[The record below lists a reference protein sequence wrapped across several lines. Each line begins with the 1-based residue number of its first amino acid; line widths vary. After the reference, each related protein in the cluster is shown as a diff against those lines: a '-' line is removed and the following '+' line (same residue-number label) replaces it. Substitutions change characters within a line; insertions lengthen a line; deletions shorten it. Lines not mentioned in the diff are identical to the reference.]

1 MIQIFWKMKVMN
13 VQDDQEVDMVSY
25 FHSKHNKEDVIIIG
39 AILKS
44 PERPLL
50 MVGMTHMGKT
60 SQRDLILH

>member
-1 MIQIFWKMKVMN
+1 MN

-25 FHSKHNKEDVIIIG
+25 LHSKHNKEDVIIIG

-44 PERPLL
+44 PKRPLL